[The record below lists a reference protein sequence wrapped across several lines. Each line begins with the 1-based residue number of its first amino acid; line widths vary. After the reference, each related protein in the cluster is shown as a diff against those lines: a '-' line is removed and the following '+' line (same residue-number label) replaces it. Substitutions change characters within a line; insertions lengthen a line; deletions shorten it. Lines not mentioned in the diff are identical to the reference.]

1 MIIISL
7 IIIQGTIMEKEYK
20 LILLSTLINKSSV
33 ENDEIDRILDN
44 NVDWVEVAGILL
56 NHRLGGYF
64 YKGLT
69 KEQLSKLPKELR
81 KNLQMLIKGQMVN
94 QKNLDGYINELYE
107 TLENQGIR
115 YAGLKGV
122 FFGAS
127 IYPSGIRRSNDID
140 LLVLERDLQKLD
152 FLMRKIGYVQSF
164 LPEGRLVEATKK
176 EKLIQR
182 LNYHD
187 LVPYIKNTNDGIIE
201 VDINFLFDGK
211 DNQIDQLVFEKGTFV
226 YRGENYSFRGL
237 GIISNLAF
245 LITHFF
251 REATEELWIK
261 NKRNFTLYK
270 IVDIVN
276 LIRFYKKE
284 LVLYDVVNAIKEL
297 NLVPKTL
304 FTFYTISRFFDV
316 KLIKEYISITEM
328 ENPFLCKKIMDEFP
342 SFDSYFLDAFK
353 MER

>member
-1 MIIISL
+1 MK
-7 IIIQGTIMEKEYK
+7 KEYK
-20 LILLSTLINKSSV
+20 LILLSTLINKNSV
-33 ENDEIDRILDN
+33 ENEEIDKILADN
-44 NVDWVEVAGILL
+44 IDWVEVAGILL

-64 YKGLT
+64 YNGLT
-69 KEQLSKLPKELR
+69 EDQLSKLPKELR
-81 KNLQMLIKGQMVN
+81 KNRQMLIKGQIAN
-94 QKNLDGYINELYE
+94 QKNLDEYINELFE
-107 TLENQGIR
+107 TLENQEIR

-127 IYPSGIRRSNDID
+127 IYPIGIRRSNDID

-152 FLMRKIGYVQSF
+152 VLMRKIGYIQSL

-211 DNQIDQLVFEKGTFV
+211 ENQIDQLIFEKGTFV
-226 YRGENYSFRGL
+226 YGGENYSFRGL

-261 NKRNFTLYK
+261 NKRNYTLYK

-284 LVLYDVVNAIKEL
+284 LMLCDVVDTIKEL
-297 NLVPKTL
+297 NLEQKTL
-304 FTFYTISRFFDV
+304 FTFYTINRFFDV
-316 KLIKEYISITEM
+316 KLIKEYISVIEM
-328 ENPFLCKKIMDEFP
+328 EKPSLCKKIIDE
-342 SFDSYFLDAFK
+342 SSNFDSYFVDAFK
-353 MER
+353 MGR